1 MVLYHV
7 WCIRGLLLSYACWSK
22 LWQGCLLCLL
32 FWCGVCVCRGG
43 SLLSGFGGVCC
54 ARVRGFLVRRGSYV
68 WHGSLAFG
76 VLSFFF
82 VGISLYTK
90 QHLFVIKIFEEM
102 PDGCGVRLCQGME
115 FLREV
120 FMEAL
125 DAILIHFVESTALL
139 PSVLDICA
147 QYL

>member
-1 MVLYHV
+1 MF
-7 WCIRGLLLSYACWSK
+7 A
-22 LWQGCLLCLL
+22 
-32 FWCGVCVCRGG
+32 GVGRLQ
-43 SLLSGFGGVCC
+43 SGVCC

-102 PDGCGVRLCQGME
+102 PDGCGVSLCQGMK
-115 FLREV
+115 LLGKV
-120 FMEAL
+120 FTKEL
-125 DAILIHFVESTALL
+125 DVVLIHLIESSALL
-139 PSVLDICA
+139 PSVLDIRV